1 VDDDDCMAAAAV
13 SSSLV
18 NGDETKREVL
28 LLLLELV
35 VRNDD
40 DDDEGEGCFTKA
52 AWVWKDSAPEVSAR
66 ATTTWSVSS
75 NVGVMVELY

>member
-35 VRNDD
+35 VRND